1 MGDVSFRTDCSS
13 EMKPFPK
20 QQDISRKAET
30 AVHIEIRTLKK
41 REKPDISQ
49 FCGISGFLFSTR
61 QSLQKQTQ
69 NETTEKFPPLQ
80 LPKIERNLKKFSVF
94 LDKEYLNML

>member
-1 MGDVSFRTDCSS
+1 MGDVPLGTACSS

-30 AVHIEIRTLKK
+30 AVHIEMRTLKK
-41 REKPDISQ
+41 CEKPDMSQ

-61 QSLQKQTQ
+61 QSLQKQAQ
-69 NETTEKFPPLQ
+69 NEPPLQ
-80 LPKIERNLKKFSVF
+80 LPKIERNHKKTSVF
-94 LDKEYLNML
+94 LDKEYSIVL

>member
-1 MGDVSFRTDCSS
+1 MGDVSLRTDCSS
-13 EMKPFPK
+13 EMNPFSK

-69 NETTEKFPPLQ
+69 NETTPTPLQ
-80 LPKIERNLKKFSVF
+80 LPKIERNLKKTSFF
-94 LDKEYLNML
+94 LDKEYSIVL

>member
-1 MGDVSFRTDCSS
+1 
-13 EMKPFPK
+13 MKLFPK

-41 REKPDISQ
+41 REKPDVSQ

-61 QSLQKQTQ
+61 QSLQKQAQ
-69 NETTEKFPPLQ
+69 NEPPPLK
-80 LPKIERNLKKFSVF
+80 LPKIERNLKKSPFF
-94 LDKEYLNML
+94 LDKEYLDML

>member
-1 MGDVSFRTDCSS
+1 
-13 EMKPFPK
+13 MKPFPK

-41 REKPDISQ
+41 REKPDVSQ

-69 NETTEKFPPLQ
+69 NTLSSPTSK
-80 LPKIERNLKKFSVF
+80 N
-94 LDKEYLNML
+94 